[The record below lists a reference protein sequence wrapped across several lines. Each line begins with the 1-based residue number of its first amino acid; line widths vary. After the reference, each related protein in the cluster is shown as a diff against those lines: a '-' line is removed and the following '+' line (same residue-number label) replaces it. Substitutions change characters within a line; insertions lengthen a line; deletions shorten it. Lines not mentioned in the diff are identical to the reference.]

1 MVPTLVHL
9 MKGTTDLISEMGQ
22 IDNTGQYEI
31 WNVQKLVT
39 VMLTI
44 KIPLHCYC
52 TIVSGNF

>member
-31 WNVQKLVT
+31 
-39 VMLTI
+39 
-44 KIPLHCYC
+44 
-52 TIVSGNF
+52 